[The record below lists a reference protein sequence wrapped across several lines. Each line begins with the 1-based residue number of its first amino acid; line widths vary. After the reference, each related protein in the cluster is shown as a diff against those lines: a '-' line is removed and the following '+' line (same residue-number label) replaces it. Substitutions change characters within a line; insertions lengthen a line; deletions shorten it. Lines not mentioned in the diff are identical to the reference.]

1 MSSSRL
7 TPIGSSGAPRGAVA
21 EALLVLLAA
30 ILLLLAIV
38 PAAANERLSLY
49 AYRDTRSLV
58 VLVEEAAALLE
69 RKGELAFKDFGQKDS
84 KWLNEDSYFF
94 VYALDGTC
102 LFHPISPELIGQ
114 NVMALRDIN
123 GKPII
128 RLITDVGRKPEKN
141 AHGWVFY
148 LWQNQTQLT
157 PSRKSTYVRKVAA
170 PNGQTY
176 VIGSGSFTIKV
187 EKLFVEE
194 RVRSAADLLKSA
206 GRDAAF
212 KQFQDPGTPFVF
224 LDSFIFVLD
233 EHGRTLVD
241 PAFPTRTGRDLSE
254 FKDAV
259 GFYPIK
265 EVLKKLARADEAW
278 VQYLWPKPG
287 SSVTSRKL
295 IYTRKVSVGG
305 ETLVVGSDF
314 FLATPI
320 WMKVEDAWPR
330 NPPG

>member
-1 MSSSRL
+1 M
-7 TPIGSSGAPRGAVA
+7 
-21 EALLVLLAA
+21 LLAT

-58 VLVEEAAALLE
+58 ALVEEAASLLE
-69 RKGELAFKDFGQKDS
+69 RKGEQAFKDFGQKDS

-102 LFHPISPELIGQ
+102 LFNPITPELIGQ

-141 AHGWVFY
+141 A
-148 LWQNQTQLT
+148 
-157 PSRKSTYVRKVAA
+157 
-170 PNGQTY
+170 
-176 VIGSGSFTIKV
+176 
-187 EKLFVEE
+187 
-194 RVRSAADLLKSA
+194 
-206 GRDAAF
+206 
-212 KQFQDPGTPFVF
+212 
-224 LDSFIFVLD
+224 
-233 EHGRTLVD
+233 
-241 PAFPTRTGRDLSE
+241 
-254 FKDAV
+254 
-259 GFYPIK
+259 
-265 EVLKKLARADEAW
+265 DEAW

-295 IYTRKVSVGG
+295 IYTRKLSVGG
-305 ETLVVGSDF
+305 ETLIVGSDF